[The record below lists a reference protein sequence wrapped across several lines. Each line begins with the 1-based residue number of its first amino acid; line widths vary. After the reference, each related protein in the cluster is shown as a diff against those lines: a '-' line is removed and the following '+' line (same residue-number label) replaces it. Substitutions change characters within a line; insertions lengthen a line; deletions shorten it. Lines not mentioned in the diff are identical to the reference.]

1 MVYILFLCLVQGIGE
16 CLPISSSAHLYLLSL
31 FGGYPPTSHEIEAVL
46 HLGSLIALCVFLAKP
61 LWCMVKGTFT
71 TLGTFRM
78 TDGFAMS
85 LIIVFSTLPAIFFG
99 FVIKRYMH
107 MPHTILSIGIVSI
120 VFGTLL
126 LLADLTGKKT
136 DGKVNLAN
144 ALCIGF
150 AQILA
155 FIPGASRFGVC
166 LTMARFLDIQR
177 WPATQFAFLLAIPTI
192 LGAVVLS
199 VLDVSQAGKLMTLVP
214 FIPTILM
221 TSVISLVVL
230 YGLKWYVARYSY
242 MPFAIYRILLG
253 FGLVGLAYH
262 IF

>member
-16 CLPISSSAHLYLLSL
+16 CLPISSSAHLYLLSF
-31 FGGYPPTSHEIEAVL
+31 FGGYPPTSHEIEAIL
-46 HLGSLIALCVFLAKP
+46 HLGSLVALCAFLAKP
-61 LWCMVKGTFT
+61 LWCMIKGTLK
-71 TLGTFRM
+71 TLVTFRM

-85 LIIVFSTLPAIFFG
+85 LIIVFATLPAIFFG
-99 FVIKRYMH
+99 FIVKRYVH
-107 MPHTILSIGIVSI
+107 MPHTILSIGIASV
-120 VFGTLL
+120 VFGVLL
-126 LLADLTGKKT
+126 LLADLTGRKAE
-136 DGKVNLAN
+136 GKVNLSSAM
-144 ALCIGF
+144 CIGF

-177 WPATQFAFLLAIPTI
+177 WPATQFSFMLAIPTI

-199 VLDVSQAGKLMTLVP
+199 VWDVQQAGNLMTLLPFVP
-214 FIPTILM
+214 AILM
-221 TSVISLVVL
+221 TVVISLVVL

-253 FGLVGLAYH
+253 FGLIGFAYRM
-262 IF
+262 F